1 MNINPMAPGK
11 TMEVDS
17 KKTLFNTKQ
26 IAHEGLMRVSLKMLK
41 KCMEEK
47 TKKIDN
53 IDFLKVFV
61 IARIENF
68 DKKANKLILDINDST
83 DILRIVK
90 NTNE

>member
-61 IARIENF
+61 ITRIENF